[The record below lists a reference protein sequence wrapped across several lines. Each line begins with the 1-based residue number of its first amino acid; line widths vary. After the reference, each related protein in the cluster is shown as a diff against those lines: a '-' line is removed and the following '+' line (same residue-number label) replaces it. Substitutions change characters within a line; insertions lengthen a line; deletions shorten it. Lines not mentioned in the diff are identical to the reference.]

1 MLREINQIKKD
12 KYFMLLLICGI
23 LKNKNK
29 WTNIKKKNRNTV
41 IDTENKQ
48 VVTRGDRLEGRKK

>member
-12 KYFMLLLICGI
+12 KYFIILLIYGI

-29 WTNIKKKNRNTV
+29 WTNIKKTRNTV